1 MLKISSSLSFIVLL
15 LQLGFTLEKN
25 TNYKAPLPGTAIYLS
40 LTQNWLDMRLM
51 NTIYLL
57 MRHLYVVVLL
67 TIATMILTT
76 FDYIQ
81 VRTIVK
87 ILHQRC

>member
-1 MLKISSSLSFIVLL
+1 MLKISSSLSFVVLL

-51 NTIYLL
+51 NTVYIY
-57 MRHLYVVVLL
+57 
-67 TIATMILTT
+67 
-76 FDYIQ
+76 
-81 VRTIVK
+81 
-87 ILHQRC
+87 

>member
-15 LQLGFTLEKN
+15 LQLGFTLEKKY
-25 TNYKAPLPGTAIYLS
+25 NYKAPLPGTAIYLS